1 VFAGVTLFLGKRDI
15 TVGYAPGIMHAL
27 GEQHSLFL
35 VELFTSVH
43 WRLRLVLVPGRT
55 RLETLELE
63 KAHSNALVVQ
73 GEWSFDA

>member
-15 TVGYAPGIMHAL
+15 TVGYALGIMPVL
-27 GEQHSLFL
+27 SKQHSLFL
-35 VELFTSVH
+35 VKLFTSVH
-43 WRLRLVLVPGRT
+43 WRLRLVLVLGRT

-73 GEWSFDA
+73 GK